1 MYNFATEAGML
12 QHAIQ
17 KAAAAASSLQY
28 LVAKLYIG
36 GPSDAM
42 TSGSGSDGDGLSAV
56 PLDTCEP
63 HTHTSEGAPRRRFSE
78 PGQHTTVTVCVCVC
92 DSQVAHLLR
101 EGRDDRVA
109 VHSPANTCRVVIV
122 ADLLLA
128 FTYQAKGTCARNT
141 STRLKPKLPKI
152 RAPCPQNTA

>member
-1 MYNFATEAGML
+1 MYNFATEPGML

-36 GPSDAM
+36 GPIDAM
-42 TSGSGSDGDGLSAV
+42 TCGSDVSGLNAV

-63 HTHTSEGAPRRRFSE
+63 PTHTSEGAPRRRFSE
-78 PGQHTTVTVCVCVC
+78 PGQHTTVTVCVC
-92 DSQVAHLLR
+92 DSQVAHLLQ
-101 EGRDDRVA
+101 EARDDRVA
-109 VHSPANTCRVVIV
+109 VHSPANIWRVVIV

-128 FTYQAKGTCARNT
+128 FTYQEKGTSARNT

-152 RAPCPQNTA
+152 RARCPQNKA

>member
-1 MYNFATEAGML
+1 MYNFATGAGML

-36 GPSDAM
+36 GPIDAM
-42 TSGSGSDGDGLSAV
+42 TSGSDVSGLSAV

-63 HTHTSEGAPRRRFSE
+63 PTHTSEGAPRRRFSE

-101 EGRDDRVA
+101 EGRDDRVT
-109 VHSPANTCRVVIV
+109 VHSPANIWRVVIV

-152 RAPCPQNTA
+152 RAPCPPNKA

>member
-42 TSGSGSDGDGLSAV
+42 TSGSDGDELSAV

-78 PGQHTTVTVCVCVC
+78 PGQHPTVTVCVC

-101 EGRDDRVA
+101 EGRDDRVT
-109 VHSPANTCRVVIV
+109 VHSPANIGRVVIV

-141 STRLKPKLPKI
+141 SERLKPKLFKI
-152 RAPCPQNTA
+152 RAPCPQNKA

>member
-36 GPSDAM
+36 GPRDAM

-78 PGQHTTVTVCVCVC
+78 PGQHTTVTVCVCVI
-92 DSQVAHLLR
+92 R
-101 EGRDDRVA
+101 
-109 VHSPANTCRVVIV
+109 
-122 ADLLLA
+122 
-128 FTYQAKGTCARNT
+128 
-141 STRLKPKLPKI
+141 KLPTSSTKVAMI
-152 RAPCPQNTA
+152 GLPCTLQPTSGGW

>member
-28 LVAKLYIG
+28 LVLVAKLYIG

-42 TSGSGSDGDGLSAV
+42 DSGSDGDALGDV
-56 PLDTCEP
+56 PLETCEP

-78 PGQHTTVTVCVCVC
+78 PGQHTTVTVCVC
-92 DSQVAHLLR
+92 DSQVAHLLH
-101 EGRDDRVA
+101 EGRDDRVT
-109 VHSPANTCRVVIV
+109 VHSPANLWRVVIV

-141 STRLKPKLPKI
+141 STRLKPNLPKI
-152 RAPCPQNTA
+152 RAPCPQNKA

>member
-42 TSGSGSDGDGLSAV
+42 TSGSDGDGLSAV

-92 DSQVAHLLR
+92 
-101 EGRDDRVA
+101 
-109 VHSPANTCRVVIV
+109 VI
-122 ADLLLA
+122 
-128 FTYQAKGTCARNT
+128 R
-141 STRLKPKLPKI
+141 KLPTSSTKVAMI
-152 RAPCPQNTA
+152 GLPCTLQPTSGGW